1 MRKKL
6 TVIMALLIAANLLI
20 LGGIAE
26 NSGKLKRPVHCQ
38 YNIEL
43 EYKVCQ

>member
-6 TVIMALLIAANLLI
+6 TIIAALLVAANLLI
-20 LGGIAE
+20 VGGIVE